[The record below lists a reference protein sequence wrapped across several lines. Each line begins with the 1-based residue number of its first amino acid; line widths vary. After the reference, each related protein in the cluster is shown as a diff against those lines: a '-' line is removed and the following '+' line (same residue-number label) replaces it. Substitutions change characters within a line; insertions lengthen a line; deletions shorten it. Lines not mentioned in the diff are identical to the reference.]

1 MREDSPPADRSF
13 MVKCCQQWEDAAD
26 TMAAL
31 GVRTLKFRIGVVLA
45 KEGGALP
52 EITKTLRFG
61 LGIYF
66 ANGQAWWPWVHIDD
80 VCRAFIWAL
89 SREDV
94 SGTYNL
100 VAPNPVRGIQ
110 LAKAA
115 AKAMG
120 RRALFLPVPAC
131 VLQVILGE
139 MSAVILNSNR
149 VSAEKLLREGFVF
162 EFAEV
167 GKLHFSS

>member
-1 MREDSPPADRSF
+1 
-13 MVKCCQQWEDAAD
+13 
-26 TMAAL
+26 
-31 GVRTLKFRIGVVLA
+31 VVLA

-61 LGIYF
+61 LGVYF
-66 ANGQAWWPWVHIDD
+66 GDGKAWWPWVHIDD

-89 SREDV
+89 GRENV

-100 VAPNPVRGIQ
+100 VAPTPMRGFE
-110 LAKAA
+110 LAKTI

-120 RRALFLPVPAC
+120 KPALFLPVPAWALRL
-131 VLQVILGE
+131 VLGE

-149 VSAEKLLREGFVF
+149 VSAEKLLGEGFEF
-162 EFAEV
+162 EYPLAF
-167 GKLHFSS
+167 HSSLSNQTL